1 MAVND
6 LTFNQLS
13 TVLNGIVA
21 QATGTSPIT
30 PTNTAEFVTVA
41 QMGLKAGYDVLNTAI
56 SQVLSKTIFSVRPYT
71 AKFKSLQMSEQ
82 RYGNHVRKL
91 QMLDSSWSNDDR
103 LALVDGES
111 VDQQIVKKP
120 ETIQTNFYGSN
131 VYQKQTTVYR
141 DQLDMAFTGPD
152 EFQRF
157 IAMQMQNISDQMEQ
171 AHENTARATLANLI
185 GGVISIGN
193 APQVI
198 HLLTEYNSV
207 TGLTLDSNTVY
218 QPTNYAP
225 FMKWVYGR
233 IAAIADML
241 TERSIV
247 YHANLEGKPIMRH
260 TPQNYLNVYL
270 ISRAMHDITS
280 RVLADTYHDNFLKL
294 ADHETVNY
302 WQSIETPD
310 TINVKP
316 VYFNKADGSLT
327 TAVEAMTQ
335 ANIFGVMF
343 DDEAAGYV
351 RVNQWSAP
359 APFNAR
365 GGYQNTFWHFTD
377 RYFNDFTEN
386 AVVLLMN

>member
-1 MAVND
+1 
-6 LTFNQLS
+6 
-13 TVLNGIVA
+13 
-21 QATGTSPIT
+21 
-30 PTNTAEFVTVA
+30 
-41 QMGLKAGYDVLNTAI
+41 
-56 SQVLSKTIFSVRPYT
+56 
-71 AKFKSLQMSEQ
+71 
-82 RYGNHVRKL
+82 
-91 QMLDSSWSNDDR
+91 
-103 LALVDGES
+103 
-111 VDQQIVKKP
+111 
-120 ETIQTNFYGSN
+120 
-131 VYQKQTTVYR
+131 
-141 DQLDMAFTGPD
+141 
-152 EFQRF
+152 
-157 IAMQMQNISDQMEQ
+157 MQMQNISDQMEQ

-185 GGVISIGN
+185 GGIISIGN
-193 APQVI
+193 TAQVV
-198 HLLTEYNSV
+198 HLLTEYNAA
-207 TGLTLDSNTVY
+207 TGLKLTANTVY
-218 QPTNYAP
+218 QPANYAP

-241 TERSIV
+241 TERSAI
-247 YHANLEGKPIMRH
+247 YHTNLEIMPIMRH

-270 ISRAMHDITS
+270 FSRAMHDITS

-316 VYFNKADGSLT
+316 VYFNKANGSLT
-327 TAVEAMTQ
+327 TAAEAMTQ

-351 RVNQWSAP
+351 RVNQWSAT

-386 AVVLLMN
+386 AVVLLMD

>member
-13 TVLNGIVA
+13 TVLNGIVK
-21 QATGTSPIT
+21 QATGVDPLK

-91 QMLDSSWSNDDR
+91 QMVDSGWSDDDR
-103 LALVDGES
+103 LKLVDGES
-111 VDQQIVKKP
+111 IDQQVVKKP
-120 ETIQTNFYGSN
+120 EVLQTNFYGSN

-141 DQLDMAFTGPD
+141 DQLDMAFSGPD

-185 GGVISIGN
+185 GGVISMDEGK
-193 APQVI
+193 QVV
-198 HLLTEYNSV
+198 HLLTEYNEV
-207 TGLTLDSNTVY
+207 TGLGLTSTTVY
-218 QPTNYAP
+218 QPANYAP
-225 FMKWVYGR
+225 FMKWAYGR

-241 TERSIV
+241 TERTV
-247 YHANLEGKPIMRH
+247 LFHANPAGKTIMRH

-270 ISRAMHDITS
+270 YSRAMHDITS

-302 WQSIETPD
+302 WQSVDSPD
-310 TINVKP
+310 AINVKP
-316 VYFNKADGSLT
+316 VYLNTTDGSLT
-327 TAVEAMTQ
+327 TAAEAMTKT
-335 ANIFGVMF
+335 NIFGVMF

-386 AVVLLMN
+386 AVVLLMD

>member
-157 IAMQMQNISDQMEQ
+157 IGMQMQNISDQMEQ

-185 GGVISIGN
+185 GGVISINN
-193 APQVI
+193 APQVV
-198 HLLTEYNSV
+198 HLLSEYNAA
-207 TGLTLDSNTVY
+207 TGLTLDNNAVY
-218 QPTNYAP
+218 QPVNFAP

-241 TERSIV
+241 TERSAI
-247 YHANLEGKPIMRH
+247 YHANIAGKPIMRH

-270 ISRAMHDITS
+270 FSRSMHDVTS

-327 TAVEAMTQ
+327 TAAEAMTQ

-386 AVVLLMN
+386 AVVLLMD

>member
-13 TVLNGIVA
+13 TVLNGIVK
-21 QATGTSPIT
+21 QATGIAPLT

-91 QMLDSSWSNDDR
+91 QMVDSSWSDDDR
-103 LALVDGES
+103 LKLVDGAS
-111 VDQQIVKKP
+111 IDQQVVKKP
-120 ETIQTNFYGSN
+120 EVIQTNFYGSN

-141 DQLDMAFTGPD
+141 DQLDMAFSGPD

-157 IAMQMQNISDQMEQ
+157 LAMQMQNISDQMEQ

-185 GGVISIGN
+185 GGVISMDEGK
-193 APQVI
+193 QVV
-198 HLLTEYNSV
+198 HLLSEYNKI
-207 TGLTLDSNTVY
+207 TGLSLDGSTLYHPD
-218 QPTNYAP
+218 NYAP
-225 FMKWVYGR
+225 FIKWAYGR

-241 TERSIV
+241 TERSAV
-247 YHANLEGKPIMRH
+247 FHANPEGKTIMRH
-260 TPQNYLNVYL
+260 TPQNYLNVYIL
-270 ISRAMHDITS
+270 SQAMHDITS

-302 WQSIETPD
+302 WQSIDSPD
-310 TINVKP
+310 AIKVKP
-316 VYFNKADGSLT
+316 VYFNTTDGSLT

-335 ANIFGVMF
+335 TNIFGVMF

-386 AVVLLMN
+386 AVVLLLN

>member
-13 TVLNGIVA
+13 TVLNDIVK
-21 QATGTSPIT
+21 QATGVDPLK

-91 QMLDSSWSNDDR
+91 QMLDSAWSDDDR
-103 LALVDGES
+103 LKLVDGQS
-111 VDQQIVKKP
+111 IDQQVVKKP
-120 ETIQTNFYGSN
+120 EVIQTNFYGSN

-185 GGVISIGN
+185 GGVISMDEGK
-193 APQVI
+193 QVV
-198 HLLTEYNSV
+198 HLLREYNQA
-207 TGLTLDSNTVY
+207 TGLELTSTTVY
-218 QPTNYAP
+218 QPANYAP
-225 FMKWVYGR
+225 FMKWAYGR

-241 TERSIV
+241 TERTTLF
-247 YHANLEGKPIMRH
+247 HANPVGKSIMRH
-260 TPQNYLNVYL
+260 TPQNYLNVY
-270 ISRAMHDITS
+270 IYSRAMHDITS

-302 WQSIETPD
+302 WQSIDSPD
-310 TINVKP
+310 AINVKP
-316 VYFNKADGSLT
+316 VYFNTTDGSLT
-327 TAVEAMTQ
+327 TAVEAMRQT
-335 ANIFGVMF
+335 NIFGVMF

-386 AVVLLMN
+386 AVVLLMD

>member
-6 LTFNQLS
+6 LTSNQLS

>member
-13 TVLNGIVA
+13 TVLNGIVK
-21 QATGTSPIT
+21 QATGVDPLT

-91 QMLDSSWSNDDR
+91 QMLDSSWSDDDR
-103 LALVDGES
+103 LKLVDGES
-111 VDQQIVKKP
+111 IDQQVVKKP
-120 ETIQTNFYGSN
+120 EVLQTNFYGSN

-141 DQLDMAFTGPD
+141 DQLDMAFSGPD

-157 IAMQMQNISDQMEQ
+157 LAMQMQNISDQMEQ

-185 GGVISIGN
+185 GGVVSMDIGS
-193 APQVI
+193 QVV
-198 HLLTEYNSV
+198 HLLAEYNEI
-207 TGLTLDSNTVY
+207 TGLGLTSTTVY
-218 QPTNYAP
+218 QPANYAP
-225 FMKWVYGR
+225 FMKWAYGR

-241 TERSIV
+241 TERTSQF
-247 YHANLEGKPIMRH
+247 HASPAGKIIMRH
-260 TPQNYLNVYL
+260 TPQNYLNVY
-270 ISRAMHDITS
+270 IYSRAMHDITS

-294 ADHETVNY
+294 ADHETVNF
-302 WQSIETPD
+302 WQSIDRPD
-310 TINVKP
+310 AINVKP
-316 VYFNKADGSLT
+316 VYFNRTDGSLT
-327 TAVEAMTQ
+327 TAVEDVMQ
-335 ANIFGVMF
+335 GNIFGVMF

-377 RYFNDFTEN
+377 KYFNDFTEN
-386 AVVLLMN
+386 AVVLLMD

>member
-103 LALVDGES
+103 LTLVDGES

-141 DQLDMAFTGPD
+141 DQLDMAFSGPD

-157 IAMQMQNISDQMEQ
+157 LAMQMQNISDQMEQ

-193 APQVI
+193 TAQVI
-198 HLLTEYNSV
+198 HLLTEYNAV

-241 TERSIV
+241 TERSAI
-247 YHANLEGKPIMRH
+247 YHTNLEGKPIMRH

-270 ISRAMHDITS
+270 FSRAMHDITS

-294 ADHETVNY
+294 ADHETDNY
-302 WQSIETPD
+302 WQSI
-310 TINVKP
+310 
-316 VYFNKADGSLT
+316 
-327 TAVEAMTQ
+327 
-335 ANIFGVMF
+335 
-343 DDEAAGYV
+343 
-351 RVNQWSAP
+351 
-359 APFNAR
+359 
-365 GGYQNTFWHFTD
+365 
-377 RYFNDFTEN
+377 
-386 AVVLLMN
+386 

>member
-1 MAVND
+1 MSVND

-30 PTNTAEFVTVA
+30 PTNTSEFVTVA

-193 APQVI
+193 TAQVI

-241 TERSIV
+241 TERSMV

>member
-193 APQVI
+193 TAQVV
-198 HLLTEYNSV
+198 HLLAEYNAI

-270 ISRAMHDITS
+270 FSRAMHDITS

-302 WQSIETPD
+302 WQSIDTPD
-310 TINVKP
+310 TIKVKP
-316 VYFNKADGSLT
+316 VYFNKTDGSLT
-327 TAVEAMTQ
+327 TAAEAMTQ

-386 AVVLLMN
+386 AVVLLMD

>member
-6 LTFNQLS
+6 LNFNQLS
-13 TVLNGIVA
+13 TVLNGIVK
-21 QATGTSPIT
+21 QATGVDPLT
-30 PTNTAEFVTVA
+30 PTNTSEFVTVA

-103 LALVDGES
+103 LTLVDGQS

-120 ETIQTNFYGSN
+120 EVIQTNFYGSN

-185 GGVISIGN
+185 GGVISMDRGS
-193 APQVI
+193 QVV
-198 HLLTEYNSV
+198 HLLAEYNEL
-207 TGLTLDSNTVY
+207 TGLGLTSTTVY
-218 QPTNYAP
+218 QPANYAP
-225 FMKWVYGR
+225 FMKWAYGR

-241 TERSIV
+241 TERSAIF
-247 YHANLEGKPIMRH
+247 HASPVGKTIMRH

-270 ISRAMHDITS
+270 YSSAMHDITS

-294 ADHETVNY
+294 AEHETVNF
-302 WQSIETPD
+302 WQSIDSPD
-310 TINVKP
+310 AINVKP
-316 VYFNKADGSLT
+316 VYFNVTDGSLT

-351 RVNQWSAP
+351 RVNQWSAT

-386 AVVLLMN
+386 AVVLLMD